1 MVKRLVL
8 AAVLGIVWGAAAPAE
23 QHAVAAEADLVPA
36 ATQEICT
43 ATDWGLD
50 GVRIDCRTAVR
61 QAPVDNPALKGIC
74 TIYYGRR
81 ICH

>member
-8 AAVLGIVWGAAAPAE
+8 AAVMGIVCGAAASAE
-23 QHAVAAEADLVPA
+23 HAVTPEDELVPV
-36 ATQEICT
+36 ATQEICIMI
-43 ATDWGLD
+43 DWGLD
-50 GVRIDCRTAVR
+50 GVRTDCRMAVR

>member
-8 AAVLGIVWGAAAPAE
+8 AAVMGIVWSAAASAE
-23 QHAVAAEADLVPA
+23 HAMASEADLVPV

-43 ATDWGLD
+43 AIDWGLD
-50 GVRIDCRTAVR
+50 GVRTDCRTAVR

>member
-8 AAVLGIVWGAAAPAE
+8 AAVMGMVWGAAASAE
-23 QHAVAAEADLVPA
+23 QHAVTPEADLVPV

-43 ATDWGLD
+43 EIEWGLD
-50 GVRIDCRTAVR
+50 GVRTDCRTAVR
-61 QAPVDNPALKGIC
+61 QAPADNPALKGIC